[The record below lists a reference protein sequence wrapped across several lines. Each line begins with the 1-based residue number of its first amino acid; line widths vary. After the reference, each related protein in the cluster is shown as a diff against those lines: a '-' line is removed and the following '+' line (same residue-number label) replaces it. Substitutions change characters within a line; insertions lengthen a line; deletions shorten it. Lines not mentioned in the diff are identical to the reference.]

1 MKAAFLYAGVFGD
14 GRQTVE
20 NQVRQLRELA
30 LAREFA
36 IFRELGAKSGTVDG
50 VITHSNALLGR
61 DGIVVTP
68 SGPFHVR
75 LRFEE

>member
-20 NQVRQLRELA
+20 NQVRQRRELA

-36 IFRELGAKSGTVDG
+36 ILRELGAKK
-50 VITHSNALLGR
+50 R
-61 DGIVVTP
+61 DGGRSNHPFERLTRVLRDRLLRLDP
-68 SGPFHVR
+68 SMFDCA
-75 LRFEE
+75 